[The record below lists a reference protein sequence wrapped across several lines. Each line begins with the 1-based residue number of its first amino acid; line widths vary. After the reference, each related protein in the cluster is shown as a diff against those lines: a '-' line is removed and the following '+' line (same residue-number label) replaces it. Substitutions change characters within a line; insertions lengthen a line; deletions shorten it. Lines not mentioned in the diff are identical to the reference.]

1 MGMAEI
7 RDAFEAYASGELA
20 EYELRSALRAEIQT
34 QPGSVH
40 RYAAMAAA
48 LRRRN
53 LISADLEAAV
63 VSDMNEVVAQSQPI
77 PAAMVS
83 ATEAPTRSSMRE
95 PPPLEP
101 PSLEPP
107 PRLEPSVPGAPDA
120 HAAEISQPSRPVAA
134 STGAGGGSASSI
146 DRSASRGGAWD
157 TKERLAE
164 PEAPVSLGMVLRDRF
179 ELIEVLGRGGMG
191 VVYKAID
198 QREIENKG
206 RDPYVAIK
214 VLNDEFKRHP
224 ESARALQRESKKSMR
239 LAHPNIVL
247 VRDFDRDR
255 GNVFMVMELLHGTP
269 LDQLV
274 LKQYPKGM
282 PLDLVIE
289 IVNGLGAALSYAHQ
303 QGIVHAD
310 FKPSNAFLSSQN
322 VVKVLDFGVA
332 RVALALDRGDSTLF
346 DAGKLNAVSPA
357 YASIEMLVGEA
368 PDPRDDIYG
377 LACVTYFLLTGR
389 HPFSGID
396 AIKARDSALLPMPI
410 NGLADQQWRAIRQA
424 LTFERWD
431 RTPSVKEFL
440 AQFCIDASKR
450 TVRISPASRIAS
462 GATRLADGAAKKPWL
477 IAAPAGALLAA
488 GLAFLIVRA
497 LPKHPA
503 PAPSSHPSVAQQAPP
518 PPPAPSAAQ
527 DGVSVASLQ
536 QHLAALDVAAPE
548 FLDRAVSIA
557 PDLKLLEKQA
567 PGDDAPHKFRAAV
580 LAAMSK
586 RVAYLLEHD
595 NVADAKKVIAK
606 VSDLLPPGTLKAYSS
621 DSLSKRQEL
630 GHLIATAASTQKWAD
645 QLSAALKNVS
655 AFAVPDDPL
664 IRDARETSDT
674 TFQLAADEARSRHAS
689 DQAGEY
695 LSMGLSVNPQSSAL
709 QRAMLEIA
717 KAPPAAQ
724 PAPAPT
730 LAKAPPT
737 VQPAPTPTLAKA
749 PAETPAPSSAAS
761 SASHAAPIPASAPP
775 VAASAPNSGVDQ
787 LMQQARQEMSEG
799 NVDQALDTIS
809 AGLRKFG
816 NDVRLKNMGVT
827 YARVSEEHDRFDL
840 SASVNVKSHQEY
852 LSEIRSL
859 AGDEDYPQIE
869 QMLTRA
875 LANDIAQQQARG
887 DRANVV
893 AGLLKSGRTLFPEY
907 ADLLEHGQAKTIDAT
922 ATPVVDKTGD
932 PTTALK

>member
-53 LISADLEAAV
+53 LISAELEAAV
-63 VSDMNEVVAQSQPI
+63 VSDMQAAAGQDKPATQS
-77 PAAMVS
+77 PAES
-83 ATEAPTRSSMRE
+83 EEQPTRASTRASRE
-95 PPPLEP
+95 PPPLDP
-101 PSLEPP
+101 PLDPP
-107 PRLEPSVPGAPDA
+107 QSAPAPDVSRPSVP
-120 HAAEISQPSRPVAA
+120 VAV
-134 STGAGGGSASSI
+134 STGSGVG
-146 DRSASRGGAWD
+146 RSASRGGAWD
-157 TKERLAE
+157 TQERLAE
-164 PEAPVSLGMVLRDRF
+164 PESPVAVGLVLRERF
-179 ELIEVLGRGGMG
+179 ELIEELGRGGMG

-198 QREIENKG
+198 QREVENKG
-206 RDPYVAIK
+206 RDPFVAIK
-214 VLNDEFKRHP
+214 VLNDDFKRHP

-255 GNVFMVMELLHGTP
+255 GNVYMVMELLAGQP

-282 PLDLVIE
+282 PLDKVID
-289 IVNGLGAALSYAHQ
+289 VVGGLGAALSYAHQ

-310 FKPSNAFLSSQN
+310 FKPSNAFLTSQN

-424 LTFERWD
+424 LVFDRWD

-440 AQFCIDASKR
+440 AQFCIDANKR
-450 TVRISPASRIAS
+450 TAKLSRATKIAS
-462 GATRLADGAAKKPWL
+462 GATKLADGAANKPWL
-477 IAAPAGALLAA
+477 FAAPAGVLLAA

-497 LPKHPA
+497 LPKHP
-503 PAPSSHPSVAQQAPP
+503 PSAPSKPAVAQQQSAPVQPAPP
-518 PPPAPSAAQ
+518 VVQSGVNVAQ
-527 DGVSVASLQ
+527 LERRLTAMDA
-536 QHLAALDVAAPE
+536 AAPD
-548 FLDRAVSIA
+548 FLDQAA
-557 PDLKLLEKQA
+557 AAAADLKLLEKQA
-567 PGDDAPHKFRAAV
+567 PGDEAARKLRSSV
-580 LAAMSK
+580 QIAMAK

-595 NVADAKKVIAK
+595 NPGDAKKVIAK
-606 VSDLLPPGTLKAYSS
+606 VADLLPPGVLKSYSS
-621 DSLSKRQEL
+621 DGLSKRQEL
-630 GHLIATAASTQKWAD
+630 GHLIATAASSQKWAD
-645 QLSAALKNVS
+645 QVTAAIKNL
-655 AFAVPDDPL
+655 AGAAPDDPL

-674 TFQLAADEARSRHAS
+674 TFQLAADDARNHQRYDEAREFLA
-689 DQAGEY
+689 
-695 LSMGLSVNPQSSAL
+695 MGLTVNDQSPAL
-709 QRAMLEIA
+709 TRAALEIA
-717 KAPPAAQ
+717 KEQ
-724 PAPAPT
+724 RE
-730 LAKAPPT
+730 
-737 VQPAPTPTLAKA
+737 PAPTPKVPSADA
-749 PAETPAPSSAAS
+749 PAARPVSAVVATVATTPASQPQPAEMIAQHAREQMSSGS
-761 SASHAAPIPASAPP
+761 
-775 VAASAPNSGVDQ
+775 
-787 LMQQARQEMSEG
+787 
-799 NVDQALDTIS
+799 VDQALETIA
-809 AGLRKFG
+809 AGRKKFG
-816 NDVRLKNMGVT
+816 GDARLKNMEIT
-827 YARVSEEHDRFDL
+827 YDRVSEEHDRFSL
-840 SASVNVKSHQEY
+840 AAAVNVKRHQEY

-859 AGDEDYPQIE
+859 AGDEDYAGIE
-869 QMLTRA
+869 QMLARA
-875 LANDIAQQQARG
+875 LANDIADQRARG

-893 AGLLKSGRTLFPEY
+893 TGLLQSGRTLFPEY
-907 ADLLEHGQAKTIDAT
+907 AEVLEQGQAGTQDASAQVVT
-922 ATPVVDKTGD
+922 AEANPK
-932 PTTALK
+932 

>member
-53 LISADLEAAV
+53 LISAELEAAV
-63 VSDMNEVVAQSQPI
+63 VSDMQAVAEKDKPANQS
-77 PAAMVS
+77 PAP
-83 ATEAPTRSSMRE
+83 APAESEEQSTRASTRASRE
-95 PPPLEP
+95 PPPLDP
-101 PSLEPP
+101 PLDP
-107 PRLEPSVPGAPDA
+107 LPSAP
-120 HAAEISQPSRPVAA
+120 AADVSRPAVPVAV
-134 STGAGGGSASSI
+134 STGSGVG
-146 DRSASRGGAWD
+146 RSASRGGAWD

-164 PEAPVSLGMVLRDRF
+164 PESAVAVGLVLRERF
-179 ELIEVLGRGGMG
+179 ELIEELGRGGMG

-198 QREIENKG
+198 QREVENKG
-206 RDPYVAIK
+206 RDPFVAIK
-214 VLNDEFKRHP
+214 VLNDDFKRHP

-255 GNVFMVMELLHGTP
+255 GNVYMVMELLAGQP

-282 PLDLVIE
+282 PLDKVID
-289 IVNGLGAALSYAHQ
+289 VVGGLGAALSYAHQ

-310 FKPSNAFLSSQN
+310 FKPSNAFLTSQN

-424 LTFERWD
+424 LVFDRWD

-440 AQFCIDASKR
+440 AQFCIEANKR
-450 TVRISPASRIAS
+450 TTRLSRATKIAS
-462 GATRLADGAAKKPWL
+462 GATKLADGAANKPWL
-477 IAAPAGALLAA
+477 FAAPAGVLLAA

-497 LPKHPA
+497 LPKHPVS
-503 PAPSSHPSVAQQAPP
+503 APSKAVVVQQPSAPVQAAPLAQSGVNVAQLEQRLTVMDA
-518 PPPAPSAAQ
+518 
-527 DGVSVASLQ
+527 
-536 QHLAALDVAAPE
+536 AAPD
-548 FLDRAVSIA
+548 FLDQAA
-557 PDLKLLEKQA
+557 GAAADLKLLEKQV
-567 PGDDAPHKFRAAV
+567 PGDEAARKLRSSV
-580 LAAMSK
+580 QIAMAK

-595 NVADAKKVIAK
+595 NLGDAKKVIAR
-606 VSDLLPPGTLKAYSS
+606 VADLLPPGALKSYSS
-621 DSLSKRQEL
+621 DGLSKRQDL
-630 GHLIATAASTQKWAD
+630 GHLIATAASSQKWAD
-645 QLSAALKNVS
+645 QVTAAIKNLVG
-655 AFAVPDDPL
+655 AAPDDPL

-674 TFQLAADEARSRHAS
+674 TFQLAADDARNHQRFDEAREFLA
-689 DQAGEY
+689 
-695 LSMGLSVNPQSSAL
+695 MGLTVNDQSPAL
-709 QRAMLEIA
+709 TRAALEIA
-717 KAPPAAQ
+717 KEQPAKDAAKVAKSEPAPPPKAAPTDAPAAARPVSTVVATVTPPPQSQPQ
-724 PAPAPT
+724 PAEMIAQH
-730 LAKAPPT
+730 ARE
-737 VQPAPTPTLAKA
+737 QM
-749 PAETPAPSSAAS
+749 SSGS
-761 SASHAAPIPASAPP
+761 
-775 VAASAPNSGVDQ
+775 
-787 LMQQARQEMSEG
+787 
-799 NVDQALDTIS
+799 VDQALETIA
-809 AGLRKFG
+809 AGRKKFG
-816 NDVRLKNMGVT
+816 GDARLKNMEIA
-827 YARVSEEHDRFDL
+827 YDRVSEEHDRFSL
-840 SASVNVKSHQEY
+840 AAAVNVKRHQEY

-859 AGDEDYPQIE
+859 AGDEDYPGIE
-869 QMLTRA
+869 QMLARA
-875 LANDIAQQQARG
+875 LANDIADQRARG
-887 DRANVV
+887 DRTNV
-893 AGLLKSGRTLFPEY
+893 ATGLLQSGRVLFPEY
-907 ADLLEHGQAKTIDAT
+907 ADILEQGQAGTQDPSAQ
-922 ATPVVDKTGD
+922 VV
-932 PTTALK
+932 TTEKSPDIAASPK